1 MRKIRLLAFARQN
14 ATTKYV
20 HNYNTLSKSP
30 ARLSIVEEVAGFDIS
45 VNDVVR
51 VNVAKGREQS
61 PHVALD
67 LGRCHQV
74 QEILP
79 GDTAIEKERREG
91 ERDRESMGISLN
103 KQKLMYNIL
112 TPSHI

>member
-1 MRKIRLLAFARQN
+1 MRKIQLLAFARQN
-14 ATTKYV
+14 ATTKYI

-51 VNVAKGREQS
+51 VNVAEGREQS

-79 GDTAIEKERREG
+79 WGYSNREG
-91 ERDRESMGISLN
+91 EERGGERQRKIWVS
-103 KQKLMYNIL
+103 
-112 TPSHI
+112 P

>member
-1 MRKIRLLAFARQN
+1 VSQ
-14 ATTKYV
+14 TKV
-20 HNYNTLSKSP
+20 NQLEP

-51 VNVAKGREQS
+51 VNVAEGREQP

-74 QEILP
+74 QEI
-79 GDTAIEKERREG
+79 G
-91 ERDRESMGISLN
+91 ELGVGEVGHDEDDVVSVSQARQQWNHIVP
-103 KQKLMYNIL
+103 
-112 TPSHI
+112 PSHGLETP